1 MTEQDP
7 IRFAAFTAALQSRQ
21 LQFNRGI
28 EREGLR
34 VDSSGNLSHQPHPKA
49 FGSKL
54 SHPTITTDFSESQ
67 LELITP
73 VATDIDT
80 TFDLMTR
87 THRFVTR
94 NMDQEIL
101 WSASMPCVLQDDKT
115 IPLADY
121 GSSNLGKLKSTYRNG
136 LGNRYGRSM
145 QTICAVHYN
154 FSFPDTFWQNIADIE
169 GITNDQSFRNRRY
182 FDLMRNFRRFS
193 WLPIYLFG
201 ASPAVCNSFVKGR
214 KHGLEPFDE
223 GSLYLPYATS
233 LRSGNLGYQSDAQAN
248 AMSVCYNDLST
259 YVSSLANAVTT
270 PFKDYVA
277 LGVKQGDE
285 YLQLSDNIL
294 QSEAEFYSTI
304 RAKRVPAP
312 GQNFLECL
320 QQDGVEYIEVRLL
333 DLDPFEPLGVSR
345 TTVRF
350 LDAFLLYCLLT
361 PSPAHDDERC
371 AEVNINLTTAVHEGR
386 KEGVALKDGGTERK
400 LGDWANQILGEMAP
414 LATHLDKELNTNEH
428 VASLE
433 LQQTKVMDSETT
445 PSARIL
451 QTMKDENIPFFRFA
465 MNQSLSHQ
473 QQHLTGDLS
482 IDELN
487 EFAALAEQSVGKQA
501 QIEAADSINFDG
513 YLAQVL
519 AAYQLLRDG

>member
-7 IRFAAFTAALQSRQ
+7 TRFAAFTAELKSKE
-21 LQFNRGI
+21 LKFNRGI

-34 VDSSGNLSHQPHPKA
+34 VDSSGSLSSQPHPA
-49 FGSKL
+49 PFGSKL
-54 SHPTITTDFSESQ
+54 SHPSITTDFSESQ

-73 VATDIDT
+73 VSTDIDT

-87 THRFVTR
+87 THRYVTR
-94 NMDQEIL
+94 HMDNEIL

-115 IPLADY
+115 IPLASY
-121 GSSNLGKLKSTYRNG
+121 GSSNIGKLKTTYRNG
-136 LGNRYGRSM
+136 LGNRYGRPM

-154 FSFPDTFWQNIADIE
+154 FSFPDAFWHKLAGVE
-169 GITNDQSFRNRRY
+169 GVNNDQSYRDRKY

-214 KHGLEPFDE
+214 EHGLEPFDE
-223 GSLYLPYATS
+223 GSLHLPYATS

-248 AMSVCYNDLST
+248 AISICYNGLDT

-270 PFKDYVA
+270 PYKDYTK
-277 LGVKQGDE
+277 LGIKRGKE

-294 QSEAEFYSTI
+294 QSEAEFYSTC

-320 QQDGVEYIEVRLL
+320 QEDGVEYIEVRLL
-333 DLDPFEPLGVSR
+333 DLDPFEPIGVSR
-345 TTVRF
+345 STVRF
-350 LDAFLLYCLLT
+350 LDAFLLYCLLS
-361 PSPAHDDERC
+361 PSHSHNDAQCDEIK
-371 AEVNINLTTAVHEGR
+371 NNLTTAVHEGR
-386 KEGVALKDGGTERK
+386 KDGVTLMDDGTERK
-400 LGDWANQILGEMAP
+400 LSDWANQVLDEMSP
-414 LATHLDKELNTNEH
+414 LATHLDRELSTEEH
-428 VASLE
+428 IVSLQ
-433 LQQTKVMDSETT
+433 LQQTKVMNSETT

-451 QTMKDENIPFFRFA
+451 QSMKDEKIPFFRFA

-473 QQHLTGDLS
+473 QQHQAADLS
-482 IDELN
+482 TEEID
-487 EFAALAEQSVGKQA
+487 EFAALAKQSIEKQA
-501 QIEAADSINFDG
+501 RVEAADSINFDD

-519 AAYQLLRDG
+519 AAYQPLRSG

>member
-7 IRFAAFTAALQSRQ
+7 KRFAAFTAGLKAKELT
-21 LQFNRGI
+21 FNRGI

-34 VDSSGNLSHQPHPKA
+34 VDSNGNLSHRPHPEA

-54 SHPTITTDFSESQ
+54 THAMITTDFSESQ

-73 VATDIDT
+73 VSTDIDT

-87 THRFVTR
+87 THRYVTR
-94 NMDQEIL
+94 HMDKETL

-115 IPLADY
+115 IPLAYY
-121 GSSNLGKLKSTYRNG
+121 GNSNIGKLKTAYRNG

-154 FSFPDTFWQNIADIE
+154 FSFPDAFWHNLAGIE
-169 GITNDQSFRNRRY
+169 SATNDQNYRNRRY

-193 WLPIYLFG
+193 WLPLYLFG

-214 KHGLEPFDE
+214 EHGLEPFDE
-223 GSLYLPYATS
+223 GSLHLPYATS
-233 LRSGNLGYQSDAQAN
+233 LRSGNLGYQSDAQAD
-248 AMSVCYNDLST
+248 AISICYNGLDT
-259 YVSSLANAVTT
+259 YVSTLASAVTT
-270 PFKDYVA
+270 PYEDYTK
-277 LGVKQGDE
+277 LGIKHGDE

-294 QSEAEFYSTI
+294 QSEAEFYSTM

-320 QQDGVEYIEVRLL
+320 QEDGVEYIEVRLL
-333 DLDPFEPLGVSR
+333 DLDPFEPIGVSR
-345 TTVRF
+345 TTARF
-350 LDAFLLYCLLT
+350 LDTFLLYCLLS
-361 PSPAHDDERC
+361 PSHSHNDAQC
-371 AEVNINLTTAVHEGR
+371 AEVKNNLSIAVHEGR
-386 KEGVALKDGGTERK
+386 KEGVTLMDDGTERK
-400 LGDWANQILGEMAP
+400 LSDWANEILDEMVP
-414 LATHLDKELNTNEH
+414 LATHLDRELNTHEH
-428 VASLE
+428 VASLA
-433 LQQTKVMDSETT
+433 LQHNKVVDSGTT

-473 QQHLTGDLS
+473 QQHLDADLS
-482 IDELN
+482 PEEQDQ
-487 EFAALAEQSVGKQA
+487 FSALAAQSIAAQA
-501 QIEAADSINFDG
+501 KVEAEGGINFDD
-513 YLAQVL
+513 YLAKVM
-519 AAYQLLRDG
+519 AAYQPLRNE